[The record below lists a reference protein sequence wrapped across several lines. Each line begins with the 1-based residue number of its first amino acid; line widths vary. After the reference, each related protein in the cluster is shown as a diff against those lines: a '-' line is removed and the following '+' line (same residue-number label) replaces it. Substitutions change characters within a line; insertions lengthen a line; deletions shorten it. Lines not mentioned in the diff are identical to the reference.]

1 MEKIIMKRIV
11 GIFVPLLTCATLFAQ
26 DYVMFQTSILELRDG
41 QVSKLMEGVKKHNDK
56 YHNGKDRPKAYL
68 WYINAGQYSG
78 NFSWA
83 TGPIQ
88 FSHLDDALPADH
100 VKDWERN
107 VSPYADEKDIT
118 YMIRDEELTYNP
130 ENETVGENILMKRF
144 YVKNSPGRLE
154 AVMEALGS
162 ITKVLKKTNAKIA
175 RRVYIN
181 RFPNDGEFDVLLVYP
196 FKSWK
201 SFEDGPMLGLPAGF
215 PEDYE
220 KVYGK
225 GSWQK
230 NIGAVLSENT
240 YKRTNEVMTM
250 VK

>member
-1 MEKIIMKRIV
+1 MIKQILR
-11 GIFVPLLTCATLFAQ
+11 GAVPLLTITVLFSQ

-41 QVSKLMEGVKKHNDK
+41 QVSKLIEGVKKHNDK

-68 WYINAGQYSG
+68 WYINSGQYSG
-78 NFSWA
+78 SFSWA
-83 TGPIQ
+83 TGPIK

-100 VKDWERN
+100 IKDWERN
-107 VSPYADEKDIT
+107 VSPYADEKDII
-118 YMIRDEELTYNP
+118 YMIRNEELTYNP

-144 YVKNSPGRLE
+144 YVTNGPGRLN
-154 AVMEALGS
+154 AVMEAVGS
-162 ITKVLKKTNAKIA
+162 ITKVLEKTNANIA
-175 RRVYIN
+175 RRVYVN
-181 RFPNDGEFDVLLVYP
+181 RFPNDGEFDVMLVYP

-201 SFEDGPMLGLPAGF
+201 SFEGGPMLGLPAGF
-215 PEDYE
+215 SNDYE

-230 NIGAVLSENT
+230 NIANVLSENT